1 MLPIRTLGSS
11 YLKAIPGFLVY
22 PLFYIVILLII
33 SQYARSAGMEKRLWG
48 RSQHSITKQV
58 LISLF
63 FGILGGFIGSLL
75 LLGVGVA
82 LSGSWMLYVWAVA
95 LALAFVSARLMCF
108 AYAGG
113 IVALSSLLIGWPILD
128 ISSLLA
134 LVAILHAVESL
145 LMFMSGHLGAI
156 PVNVKNSHGDIVGG
170 FSLQKFWPVPLLALA
185 VVPQLLPAGMGSI
198 SMPDWWPLIMPQTL
212 TGNFSF
218 WMIPVVAGL
227 GYGEMAVSTSPKRRA
242 RESAAK
248 LAGYSLVLFF
258 CAYLSTK
265 SAVFLYIGALFAP
278 IGHELLV
285 WTTNRKEMAG
295 RPLYGGSSVGLQL
308 LDIRPNSPA
317 SRSGLAQ
324 GDIILSADGWPIL
337 TAVQLEAILLQS
349 MGQASLVT
357 NRGLRYLST
366 PLALKD
372 SGVIAVPDEDTNL
385 YLETRFNSPFDYI
398 AKILGR

>member
-1 MLPIRTLGSS
+1 
-11 YLKAIPGFLVY
+11 
-22 PLFYIVILLII
+22 
-33 SQYARSAGMEKRLWG
+33 
-48 RSQHSITKQV
+48 
-58 LISLF
+58 
-63 FGILGGFIGSLL
+63 
-75 LLGVGVA
+75 
-82 LSGSWMLYVWAVA
+82 MLYVWAVA

>member
-11 YLKAIPGFLVY
+11 FVRAIPNFLVY
-22 PLFYIVILLII
+22 PLFYVVLLLII
-33 SQYARSAGMEKRLWG
+33 SQYARAAGMEKRLWG
-48 RSQHSITKQV
+48 RPRHSVYKQV

-63 FGILGGFIGSLL
+63 FGVLGGFVGSLL
-75 LLGVGVA
+75 LIGVGVA
-82 LSGSWMLYVWAVA
+82 LSGSWMLYVWVVA
-95 LALAFVSARLMCF
+95 LALAFVSSRLMCF

-113 IVALSSLLIGWPILD
+113 IVALSSLLTGWPKLD
-128 ISSLLA
+128 ISSLLG
-134 LVAILHAVESL
+134 LVALLHAVESI
-145 LMFMSGHLGAI
+145 LMFTSGHLGAA

-185 VVPQLLPAGMGSI
+185 IVPQLLPAGAGTI
-198 SMPDWWPLIMPQTL
+198 PMPDWWPLITPQTL

-227 GYGEMAVSTSPKRRA
+227 GYGELAISTNPRKRA

-248 LAGYSLVLFF
+248 LAGYSVVLFF

-265 SAVFLYIGALFAP
+265 FTVFLYVGALFAP

-295 RPLYGGSSVGLQL
+295 RPLYSSSPTGLQI
-308 LDIRPNSPA
+308 LDVMP
-317 SRSGLAQ
+317 RSSAARAGLAQ

-337 TAVQLEAILLQS
+337 TAGQLDAVLLQS
-349 MGQASLVT
+349 TGLVTLVT
-357 NRGLRYLST
+357 NGGLRYLPG
-366 PLALKD
+366 PLAFKE
-372 SGVIAVPDEDTNL
+372 SGIVPVPDEDTNL
-385 YLETRFNSPFDYI
+385 YLETRFASPLDYI
-398 AKILGR
+398 AKLFGR

>member
-1 MLPIRTLGSS
+1 MLPIRALGSS
-11 YLKAIPGFLVY
+11 YIKAIPGFLIY
-22 PLFYIVILLII
+22 PLFYIVLLLII
-33 SQYARSAGMEKRLWG
+33 IQYARAAGVEKRLWG
-48 RSQHSITKQV
+48 RPRHAILKQV

-63 FGILGGFIGSLL
+63 FGVLGGFVGSLL

-82 LSGSWMLYVWAVA
+82 LSGSWMLYVWVVA

-113 IVALSSLLIGWPILD
+113 IVALSSLLLGWPKLD

-134 LVAILHAVESL
+134 LVALLHAVESL

-185 VVPQLLPAGMGSI
+185 IIPQLLPDGIGSI
-198 SMPDWWPLIMPQTL
+198 PMPDWWPLISPHTL
-212 TGNFSF
+212 TENFSF

-227 GYGEMAVSTSPKRRA
+227 GYGELAISTNPKKRA

-258 CAYLSTK
+258 LAYLSTK
-265 SAVFLYIGALFAP
+265 SIFFLYLGALFAP

-285 WTTNRKEMAG
+285 WTTSRKEMAG

-308 LDIRPNSPA
+308 LDIMPQSPA
-317 SRSGLAQ
+317 ARSGLAQ

-337 TAVQLEAILLQS
+337 TAGQLEAVLLQS
-349 MGQASLVT
+349 QGQICLVT
-357 NRGLRYLST
+357 NRGLRYLSA
-366 PLALKD
+366 PLTLRD
-372 SGVIAVPDEDTNL
+372 SGVVPVPDEDTNI
-385 YLETRFNSPFDYI
+385 YLETRFHSPFDFI
-398 AKILGR
+398 AKLIGR